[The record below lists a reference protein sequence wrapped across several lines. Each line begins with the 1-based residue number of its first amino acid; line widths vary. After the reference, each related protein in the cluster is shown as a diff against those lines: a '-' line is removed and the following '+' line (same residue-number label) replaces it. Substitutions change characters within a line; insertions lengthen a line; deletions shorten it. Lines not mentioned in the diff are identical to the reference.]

1 MSRRTPAAQLAAVM
15 QQANSMGRNDMLG
28 KGILR
33 WGGLLPLVG
42 LLIWIVLTPLM
53 ATIWNFPKSSLDAF
67 WQRTPFVV
75 RTVGHLL
82 VQQGIDLNSES
93 VYFQVGRYFF
103 LVYLSMI
110 VGLYAF
116 HSRVKSETSSIPKS
130 VSISYMLLLV
140 SLSIVA
146 IGDFISY
153 GLGVFSDFLW
163 RFGFAAESL
172 IFLMV
177 LLGSIWYGAALIRAK
192 IGLSTSGGLLIAASL
207 LAPVLAFEDIFIGYL
222 PNGPVLPYIVA
233 WSVIGLQTTF
243 RTPITSIAK
252 GS

>member
-1 MSRRTPAAQLAAVM
+1 
-15 QQANSMGRNDMLG
+15 
-28 KGILR
+28 
-33 WGGLLPLVG
+33 
-42 LLIWIVLTPLM
+42 
-53 ATIWNFPKSSLDAF
+53 
-67 WQRTPFVV
+67 
-75 RTVGHLL
+75 
-82 VQQGIDLNSES
+82 
-93 VYFQVGRYFF
+93 
-103 LVYLSMI
+103 MI

-130 VSISYMLLLV
+130 VSISYRLLLV

-163 RFGFAAESL
+163 RFGFAVEFFV
-172 IFLMV
+172 FLV
-177 LLGSIWYGAALIRAK
+177 VILGSILYGAALRRAN
-192 IGLSTSGGLLIAASL
+192 IGLSVYGGLLIAASL
-207 LAPVLAFEDIFIGYL
+207 LAPVMAFEGIFIGYL

-233 WSVIGLQTTF
+233 WSVIVLQTTF

>member
-1 MSRRTPAAQLAAVM
+1 M
-15 QQANSMGRNDMLG
+15 QQGNPGAGNDMLR

-33 WGGLLPLVG
+33 WGGLFPLVG

-53 ATIWNFPKSSLDAF
+53 ATIWHFPNSNLDAF
-67 WQRTPFVV
+67 WQRTPFIVKS
-75 RTVGHLL
+75 VGQFL

-93 VYFQVGRYFF
+93 VYFRVGRYFF
-103 LVYLSMI
+103 LIYLSMI

-116 HSRVKSETSSIPKS
+116 HGRVKSEISAIPKS
-130 VSISYMLLLV
+130 VSISHKLLLI

-146 IGDFISY
+146 VGDFISY
-153 GLGVFSDFLW
+153 GIGVFSDFLW
-163 RFGFAAESL
+163 SFGFAVESL
-172 IFLMV
+172 VFLMV
-177 LLGSIWYGAALIRAK
+177 LLGSIWYGAALIWAK
-192 IGLSTSGGLLIAASL
+192 IGLSATGGLLIAASL
-207 LAPVLAFEDIFIGYL
+207 LAPVLVFEDFFIGYL
-222 PNGPVLPYIVA
+222 PNGPVLPYIIV